1 MFHGSNWKIGR
12 ILGIPILVNWSWLV
26 VFALIT
32 IMFAGQF
39 SSGHPHW
46 TAAEQWSLGVATSL
60 LCFGSVLFHEL
71 GHSRVAIHYK
81 IPVLSI
87 TLFIFGGVAQIARD
101 PDRPIE
107 EFNVAVAGPVASA
120 LLAGVFYGISR
131 LFAAESA
138 VSLTAYWL
146 FYINAM
152 LAVFNLVPGFPLDG
166 GRILRAIAWAKTKDY
181 NRATRLASRSGQ
193 AIAYLLMLAGIVV
206 AIKSGDWL
214 SGLWWVLIGWF
225 LLTEAQRGKAQAAV
239 RQALEGLRAAD
250 VMSAE
255 LPTIDRSLSLED
267 YLAEVLRTGRRCHL
281 VLGNNELVGLITP
294 RNAGAAPR
302 DEWAHTSIQAV
313 MQPRD
318 RIEWAQADESALGI
332 LERMQIKD
340 VNQMP
345 VLRDQQV
352 VGMVSRD
359 GMLRVIQTRLRL
371 ERFAHA

>member
-39 SSGHPHW
+39 SSDHPHW
-46 TAAEQWSLGVATSL
+46 TTAEQWSLGALTSL
-60 LCFGSVLFHEL
+60 LFFGSVLFHEL
-71 GHSRVAIHYK
+71 GHSRVAQHYK

-101 PDRPIE
+101 CEGPIE
-107 EFNVAVAGPVASA
+107 EFNVAIAGPVASA
-120 LLAGVFYGISR
+120 LLAGLFYGISR

-138 VSLTAYWL
+138 ISMTAYWL
-146 FYINAM
+146 FFMNGM

-166 GRILRAIAWAKTKDY
+166 GRILRAIAWARMKDY
-181 NRATRLASRSGQ
+181 NRATHLASRSGQ
-193 AIAYLLMLAGIVV
+193 VIAYLLILAGIVV
-206 AIKSGDWL
+206 AIKTGYWL

-225 LLTEAQRGKAQAAV
+225 LLTEAQRGHAQVAV
-239 RQALEGLRAAD
+239 RRALEGLRAAD

-267 YLAEVLRTGRRCHL
+267 YLGEVLRTGRRCHL

-318 RIEWAQADESALGI
+318 RIEWAQADESALRI
-332 LERMQIKD
+332 LERMRLKD

-345 VLRDQQV
+345 VLQDQQI
-352 VGMVSRD
+352 VGMVSRE
-359 GMLRVIQTRLRL
+359 GMLRVIQTRLQL